1 MTVLGEAAH
10 PLAPPGSNDTSA
22 INPMLRRRP
31 SDCERGKDEDACS
44 DEASDQIAY
53 PTTTER
59 DTEHA
64 E

>member
-1 MTVLGEAAH
+1 
-10 PLAPPGSNDTSA
+10 
-22 INPMLRRRP
+22 MLRRRP
-31 SDCERGKDEDACS
+31 SDCPCGKDEDACP